1 MAETLDRL
9 TRRADYLRLGQSGL
23 KAVTP
28 AFVLQAAP
36 SKDGVGAVSV
46 GFTASRKVGKAVDRN
61 RARRRLKELARL
73 YLGQWASDGT
83 DYVLIARGAAVDRPF
98 SALIKDLRW
107 AVSKIERKRAE
118 AA

>member
-1 MAETLDRL
+1 MAVTLERL
-9 TRRADYLRLGQSGL
+9 TRRADYLRLGQGGF

-36 SKDGVGAVSV
+36 SPTGAGSVRV

-61 RARRRLKELARL
+61 RARRRLKELARM
-73 YLGQWASDGT
+73 YLNKWGADGF
-83 DYVLIARGAAVDRPF
+83 DYVLIARGAAVERPF
-98 SALIKDLRW
+98 SALVKDLRW
-107 AVSKIERKRAE
+107 AVAKIDRKREE